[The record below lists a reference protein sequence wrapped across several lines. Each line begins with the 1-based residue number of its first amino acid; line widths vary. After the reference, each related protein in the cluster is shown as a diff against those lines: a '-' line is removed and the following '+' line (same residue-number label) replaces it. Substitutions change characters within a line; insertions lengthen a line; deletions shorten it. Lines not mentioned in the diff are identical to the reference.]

1 MKEKIPMSQKNH
13 KVLNGKLL
21 RTKRVKQSLNVKSEN
36 KTETVCLMNM
46 CMIQD
51 GHGNVLAL
59 DKVNDSYTGTTFPGG
74 HVEQEENFHDSVVRE
89 VHEET
94 GLDIENPRLCGVYHW
109 MKAGIHHVIF
119 LYKADKYAG
128 ELKSS
133 EEGQVYWIPMDE
145 FKEKE
150 LAAGMEY
157 ALKIIESDQYCECYM
172 QQEADG
178 YVGTLY

>member
-1 MKEKIPMSQKNH
+1 MPQKNH
-13 KVLNGKLL
+13 KMLGGKLL
-21 RTKRVKQSLNVKSEN
+21 QTKRVKRSLNVKSEN
-36 KTETVCLMNM
+36 KTETVCFMNM

-51 GHGNVLAL
+51 GKGNVLAL

-74 HVEQEENFHDSVVRE
+74 HVEQEENFHDSIVRE
-89 VHEET
+89 IHEET

-109 MKAGIHHVIF
+109 KKAGIRNVIF

-133 EEGQVYWIPMDE
+133 EEGRVYWIPMDE
-145 FKEKE
+145 LKEKE

-157 ALKIIESDQYCECYM
+157 ALKIIESSQFCECYM
-172 QQEADG
+172 QQKADG